1 MLAQFDWNKNILA
14 CLAGIMTWLLGFHFS
29 SGMTTGT
36 PIHVIVPN
44 TDQVGGV
51 SIYVS
56 GQLY

>member
-29 SGMTTGT
+29 SGMTTGM

-51 SIYVS
+51 SIY
-56 GQLY
+56 

>member
-1 MLAQFDWNKNILA
+1 MLAQFDWNKKKISLPWWYYDVA
-14 CLAGIMTWLLGFHFS
+14 IYIGFS